1 MTTKAAASQRFPLD
15 HLMECSQCGVPMRLE
30 DGPDP
35 VYTCPGSPD
44 QTEPCQAP
52 ALRAEDLNRHL
63 LGQVMSAIITDS
75 TFPGFRAEV
84 GGALAE
90 AGQDP
95 PEEDELR
102 RNAVEPEWLLAEP
115 EAGAVLSRFIDRIRV
130 EPRAALVEYRL
141 PLPQGT
147 PLAGA
152 VRQDISLP
160 ESLLA

>member
-1 MTTKAAASQRFPLD
+1 MTTKAAATQRFPLD
-15 HLMECSQCGVPMRLE
+15 HLMECGQCGAPMHLE
-30 DGPDP
+30 DGPAP

-75 TFPGFRAEV
+75 TFDTFREEV
-84 GGALAE
+84 GEALAE

-102 RNAVEPEWLLAEP
+102 RNAVDPEWLLAEP
-115 EAGAVLSRFIDRIRV
+115 EAGAVLSRFIERIRV

>member
-1 MTTKAAASQRFPLD
+1 MPAA
-15 HLMECSQCGVPMRLE
+15 
-30 DGPDP
+30 
-35 VYTCPGSPD
+35 
-44 QTEPCQAP
+44 
-52 ALRAEDLNRHL
+52 RHL
-63 LGQVMSAIITDS
+63 ASALVPRCNDNSPVMLITDS
-75 TFPGFRAEV
+75 TFDTFREEV

-95 PEEDELR
+95 SEEDELR

-152 VRQDISLP
+152 VRQNISLP

>member
-1 MTTKAAASQRFPLD
+1 MTINATKRFPLNP
-15 HLMECSQCGVPMRLE
+15 LLKCGQCGAPMHLE
-30 DGPDP
+30 DRPAP

-84 GGALAE
+84 SG
-90 AGQDP
+90 
-95 PEEDELR
+95 
-102 RNAVEPEWLLAEP
+102 VLAEP
-115 EAGAVLSRFIDRIRV
+115 EAGAVLSRSIDRIRV

-152 VRQDISLP
+152 VRQNISLP